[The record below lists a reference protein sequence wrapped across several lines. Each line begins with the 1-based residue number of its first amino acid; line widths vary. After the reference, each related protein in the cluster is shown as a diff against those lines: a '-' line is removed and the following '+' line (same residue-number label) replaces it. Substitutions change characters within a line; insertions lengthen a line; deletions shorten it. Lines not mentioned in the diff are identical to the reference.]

1 MSLTSRRRRTLD
13 RTIRSVRDTR
23 LVVIATE
30 GAITE
35 KQYFSMFS
43 RLSPRVHIRIL
54 ETPGGAC
61 APRSVLDRL
70 RAYREEY
77 ELGADDV
84 LCLVIDRDR
93 WPDESLS
100 DVAAQAHNLRF
111 LLSLS
116 NPCFEVWLYLHLSD
130 VSSSMRNRTCRQIES
145 ELRTLLPGYNKTN
158 LNLEQFAPYVDT
170 AVQRAKDMDVHPD
183 ERWPNQIGSRVY
195 RVIQAIHNLR

>member
-13 RTIRSVRDTR
+13 RMIRSVRDTR

-54 ETPGGAC
+54 ETPGGAS

-100 DVAAQAHNLRF
+100 DVAA
-111 LLSLS
+111 
-116 NPCFEVWLYLHLSD
+116 
-130 VSSSMRNRTCRQIES
+130 
-145 ELRTLLPGYNKTN
+145 
-158 LNLEQFAPYVDT
+158 
-170 AVQRAKDMDVHPD
+170 
-183 ERWPNQIGSRVY
+183 
-195 RVIQAIHNLR
+195 